1 MLIFNK
7 MAFCLFIWD
16 SLTSINLYKRVE
28 PIVYLDLLVLLY
40 PNLTHCQGAEP
51 AIPICIPDA
60 SVANSYLILGFW
72 WCKQKKERGRYC
84 LVDTYTH
91 SYIYP
96 YACMCV
102 CVWNDLPCGTGL
114 IMVRTWMT
122 LRPSKQYLSWLD
134 DSHFLHISRWWGN
147 HSPWFSCF

>member
-1 MLIFNK
+1 MNKVFFITYVNKIWLFIILYLWNFVNDSNNIKRKKKWYNVFMLIFNK

-28 PIVYLDLLVLLY
+28 PIVYSDLLVLLY

-51 AIPICIPDA
+51 AIPICIPDT

-72 WCKQKKERGRYC
+72 WCKQKKEKGRYC

-96 YACMCV
+96 YG
-102 CVWNDLPCGTGL
+102 GTTCPVGP
-114 IMVRTWMT
+114 V
-122 LRPSKQYLSWLD
+122 
-134 DSHFLHISRWWGN
+134 
-147 HSPWFSCF
+147 